1 MKTHMSITV
10 TVMGMNKVQN
20 RRLNILT
27 ENTVMRKKEI
37 SEATSKLHK
46 VSEKENAKIHIIIFT
61 TA

>member
-46 VSEKENAKIHIIIFT
+46 VSEKENAKIRTIIFT
-61 TA
+61 NA